1 MLLVE
6 VGRRKSKNSNNMDSG
21 PSIKSRTENDKT
33 KISNSVSN
41 DGDVFQSLW
50 IRRYSD
56 NVDEINW
63 FLLKSQFSFVLPC
76 GVLLWIILLLLA

>member
-1 MLLVE
+1 
-6 VGRRKSKNSNNMDSG
+6 MDSG

-33 KISNSVSN
+33 KVSHTMSNV
-41 DGDVFQSLW
+41 GDVFQPLW

-76 GVLLWIILLLLA
+76 GILFWLVLLLFG